1 MKKIIDFI
9 IAQELES
16 LDDYPTLV
24 APITEEFVLP
34 LDTATAI
41 IDAVVEWETDS
52 NTIYSLEEVLGRKF
66 PDIVT

>member
-16 LDDYPTLV
+16 LDKYPTLV